1 MKNRRK
7 SAVLLLSFAC
17 AVLLAVALA
26 GGLASG
32 PAEAVDF
39 TRKNLSPSLTHL
51 FGTDWMGRDMLART
65 LAGLSLSIRIGIL
78 TAVLSGAI
86 ALALGTASAAF
97 GGWVDALI
105 SWLIDLVL
113 GIPHILLMI
122 LVSIACGRGTLGV
135 TAGVALT
142 HWPSLARLVREEVL
156 QLKEATFLRAARQL
170 GVSRKDIFL
179 RHLLPHLLPQFLTG
193 LILQFPHAILHEAGI
208 TFLGFGL
215 PPERPAIGVILE
227 ESMGY
232 LAAGRWWLAL
242 FPGLALVGVVALFAL
257 AGERLRL
264 LLSPATAQE

>member
-7 SAVLLLSFAC
+7 SAVCLLIFAC
-17 AVLLAVALA
+17 VLLFAAALA
-26 GGLASG
+26 GGLAG
-32 PAEAVDF
+32 EPAEAADF
-39 TRKNLSPSLTHL
+39 TRKNLPPCPAHL
-51 FGTDWMGRDMLART
+51 FGTDRMGRDMLART
-65 LAGLSLSIRIGIL
+65 LAGLSLSVRIGAL
-78 TAVLSGAI
+78 TAVLSGII
-86 ALALGTASAAF
+86 ALILGTASAVF

-122 LVSIACGRGTLGV
+122 LVSIACGKGTLGV

-142 HWPSLARLVREEVL
+142 HWPSLARLVRSEVL
-156 QLKEATFLRAARQL
+156 QLKQAPWFRASRRL
-170 GVSRKDIFL
+170 GAPGVL
-179 RHLLPHLLPQFLTG
+179 VRHLPPHLLPQFLTG
-193 LILQFPHAILHEAGI
+193 LILQFPHAILHEAGV

-215 PPERPAIGVILE
+215 SPEQPAIGVILE

-242 FPGLALVGVVALFAL
+242 FPGLSLAGVVGLFAL

>member
-1 MKNRRK
+1 MRTNRRAGTLFLLI
-7 SAVLLLSFAC
+7 SACILLL
-17 AVLLAVALA
+17 VIALA
-26 GGLASG
+26 GEALSK
-32 PAEAVDF
+32 PAELADF
-39 TRKNLSPSLTHL
+39 TRKNLPPCLAHP

-65 LAGLSLSIRIGIL
+65 VAGLSLSIRVGAL
-78 TAVLSGAI
+78 TAVLSGMI
-86 ALALGTASAAF
+86 ALTLGAASAVF

-122 LVSIACGRGTLGV
+122 LVSIACGKGALGV

-142 HWPSLARLVREEVL
+142 HWPSLARLVRSEVL
-156 QLKEATFLRAARQL
+156 QLKQAPWLQASRRL
-170 GVSRKDIFL
+170 GAPGVL
-179 RHLLPHLLPQFLTG
+179 VRHLPPHLLPQLLTG
-193 LILQFPHAILHEAGI
+193 LILQFPHAILHEAGV

-215 PPERPAIGVILE
+215 SPEQPAIGVILE

-242 FPGLALVGVVALFAL
+242 FPGLSLAGVVEVFAL
-257 AGERLRL
+257 GGERLRL

>member
-7 SAVLLLSFAC
+7 SAVCLLIFACVLLLA
-17 AVLLAVALA
+17 AALA
-26 GGLASG
+26 GGLAG
-32 PAEAVDF
+32 EPAGAADF
-39 TRKNLSPSLTHL
+39 TRKNLPPCPSHP
-51 FGTDWMGRDMLART
+51 FGTDRMGRDMLART
-65 LAGLSLSIRIGIL
+65 LAGLSLSVRIGAL
-78 TAVLSGAI
+78 TAVLSGMI
-86 ALALGTASAAF
+86 ALTLGAASAVF

-122 LVSIACGRGTLGV
+122 LVSIACGKGALGV

-142 HWPSLARLVREEVL
+142 HWPSLARLVRSEVL
-156 QLKEATFLRAARQL
+156 QLKQAPWLQASRRL
-170 GVSRKDIFL
+170 GAPGVL
-179 RHLLPHLLPQFLTG
+179 VRHLPPHLLPQLLTG
-193 LILQFPHAILHEAGI
+193 LILQFPHAILHEAGV

-215 PPERPAIGVILE
+215 SPEQPAIGVILE

-242 FPGLALVGVVALFAL
+242 FPGLSLVLVVAMFAL